1 MTPRSLALDELSWT
15 EAGEAIRSDPRLI
28 LAVGALEQHGPHL
41 PLGTN
46 LRIASR
52 VAEHVSE
59 RLGILRAPPFSYGAT
74 NGGRPYPGAAGLGRK
89 SLHRAVNELLGQ
101 WEDDGVRGFVI
112 ITAQRYEPHLEALL
126 MALTTVATSSIY
138 DLYQVDVSDLLEG
151 DPRKEHA
158 GELETSL
165 MMHLAPE
172 LVRPERIADFLPGE
186 QALRRYTRRRAPT
199 PPKAEG
205 GVLGAPSRATAA
217 KGKAIFARYV
227 DALATAVAGSAGG
240 NLEEP

>member
-1 MTPRSLALDELSWT
+1 MKPRSWALNELSWT
-15 EAGEAIRSDPRLI
+15 EAGDAIRSDPRLI

-46 LRIASR
+46 LHIASR
-52 VAEHVSE
+52 VAVDVSE
-59 RLGILRAPPFSYGAT
+59 RLGILRAPAFPYGAT
-74 NGGRPYPGAAGLGRK
+74 NGGRPYTGAAGLGRK

-101 WEDDGVRGFVI
+101 WEDDGVREFVI

-172 LVRPERIADFLPGE
+172 LVRPERISDFLPSE

-205 GVLGAPSRATAA
+205 GVLGAPSRGTAA
-217 KGKAIFARYV
+217 KGKAIFTRYV
-227 DALATAVAGSAGG
+227 DALSNAVAASAGG
-240 NLEEP
+240 NLQEP

>member
-1 MTPRSLALDELSWT
+1 LTLRSWALDELSWT
-15 EAGEAIRSDPRLI
+15 DVQDAIVADPRLI
-28 LAVGALEQHGPHL
+28 LVVGALEQHGPHL
-41 PLGTN
+41 PLGAN
-46 LRIASR
+46 LHIASR
-52 VAEHVSE
+52 VANRVSD
-59 RLGILRAPPFSYGAT
+59 RLGILRAPSFSYGAT
-74 NGGRPYPGAAGLGRK
+74 NGGRPYSGAAGLRRK
-89 SLHRAVNELLGQ
+89 SLHRAVNELLAQ
-101 WEDDGVRGFVI
+101 WEDDGFREFVI

-172 LVRPERIADFLPGE
+172 LVRPERIEDFVPDE

-199 PPKAEG
+199 PPKREG
-205 GVLGAPSRATAA
+205 GVLGAPSRASAA
-217 KGKAIFARYV
+217 KGEAIFTRYV
-227 DALATAVAGSAGG
+227 NSLSAAIGRSDGG
-240 NLEEP
+240 NPEEP

>member
-1 MTPRSLALDELSWT
+1 MSWT
-15 EAGEAIRSDPRLI
+15 DAGDAIQADPRLV

-46 LRIASR
+46 LHIATR
-52 VAEHVSE
+52 VATAVSE

-74 NGGRPYPGAAGLGRK
+74 NGGGPYPGAAGIRRK

-101 WEDDGVRGFVI
+101 WEDDGVREFVI

-172 LVRPERIADFLPGE
+172 LVRTERIEDFLPDE
-186 QALRRYTRRRAPT
+186 QAIRRYTRRRAPT
-199 PPKAEG
+199 PPKRAG
-205 GVLGAPSRATAA
+205 GVLGAPSRGTAA
-217 KGKAIFARYV
+217 KGEAIFARYV
-227 DALATAVAGSAGG
+227 SALSDAIGG
-240 NLEEP
+240 RGAPGR

>member
-1 MTPRSLALDELSWT
+1 MTRSWALNELSWT
-15 EAGEAIRSDPRLI
+15 DARDAIQSNPRLI

-46 LRIASR
+46 LRIAAR
-52 VAEHVSE
+52 VASDVSE
-59 RLGILRAPPFSYGAT
+59 QLGILRAPPFAYGAT

-89 SLHRAVNELLGQ
+89 TLHRAINELLGQ
-101 WEDDGVRGFVI
+101 WEDDGVREFVI
-112 ITAQRYEPHLEALL
+112 VTAQRYEPHLEALL
-126 MALTTVATSSIY
+126 MAMTTVATSSIY

-151 DPRKEHA
+151 DPQKEHA
-158 GELETSL
+158 GEVETSL

-172 LVRPERIADFLPGE
+172 LVRPERIADFLPAE

-205 GVLGAPSRATAA
+205 GVLGAPSRATPS
-217 KGKAIFARYV
+217 KGEAIFTRYV
-227 DALATAVAGSAGG
+227 QALSSAIANSSGG
-240 NLEEP
+240 NLTEP